1 MGHKAA
7 GHHRTGQAT
16 QRRHHTKEPQGT
28 SMLTDD
34 EILNSVNAAPLA
46 QGPQSFVLAI
56 GRAIEAKV
64 LEKAL
69 LLFIVSLY
77 ERNNEQQR

>member
-1 MGHKAA
+1 
-7 GHHRTGQAT
+7 
-16 QRRHHTKEPQGT
+16 
-28 SMLTDD
+28 MLTDD

-64 LEKAL
+64 LEKARAQVAGL
-69 LLFIVSLY
+69 DCAHRCGVGHEVADKL
-77 ERNNEQQR
+77 RAGARKA